1 MKMRDIL
8 LFSQYSVIFAK
19 SKTHDFD
26 VSHEKLYWNDI
37 IFSLKFPL
45 AFFCRLLYHNRE
57 HNWINCLRGGVK
69 FPTDSI
75 VWMREGVY
83 GIFVMLFFDACTLGD
98 NRFQGCYTIEKELFS

>member
-26 VSHEKLYWNDI
+26 VSHEKLYGNDI

-57 HNWINCLRGGVK
+57 HNWINCLRGGAK
-69 FPTDSI
+69 FPTGSDSLRAAAAAGTGAI
-75 VWMREGVY
+75 PVPTV
-83 GIFVMLFFDACTLGD
+83 
-98 NRFQGCYTIEKELFS
+98 

>member
-26 VSHEKLYWNDI
+26 GSHEKLYGNDI
-37 IFSLKFPL
+37 VFSLKFPL

-69 FPTDSI
+69 FPTGGI
-75 VWMREGVY
+75 VREQEPVRFRY
-83 GIFVMLFFDACTLGD
+83 RQYSLDERRRVRHFRDALF
-98 NRFQGCYTIEKELFS
+98 

>member
-26 VSHEKLYWNDI
+26 GSHEKLYGNDI

-69 FPTDSI
+69 FPTGGTA
-75 VWMREGVY
+75 REGEGTPVP
-83 GIFVMLFFDACTLGD
+83 
-98 NRFQGCYTIEKELFS
+98 FSPIR